1 VAQKDEAAARR
12 RGGRARDRRL
22 RCGRRRLDGNG
33 AGDRARRA
41 AGSRHAGG
49 GEEEARGRGAGAGEQ
64 CGGKRRSWSSH
75 LPEAM
80 GWVDLAADMGCHGL
94 TGGEEGMDRRVALC
108 LLYYLFLVRS
118 RFCRFYFSSTCII

>member
-1 VAQKDEAAARR
+1 VRR
-12 RGGRARDRRL
+12 
-22 RCGRRRLDGNG
+22 
-33 AGDRARRA
+33 
-41 AGSRHAGG
+41 
-49 GEEEARGRGAGAGEQ
+49 EEEELELSSS
-64 CGGKRRSWSSH
+64 GG
-75 LPEAM
+75 